1 MEGYL
6 LRERSQGVSRE
17 QARRCEWYCFCL
29 ALNSRFLLLNSIF
42 VNFNEFFYGT
52 VIRSL
57 GIIREKAG
65 WELVHIPVIRNA
77 FTADTFTAARLPG
90 AVAVFTIF
98 FTLAFSHD
106 NLRYWFNLL
115 FSKKVFCM
123 EIFIAAIMFNSRIEV
138 VSTDKSLYQKESR
151 IKNVRFFISIRY
163 FLSKKKKRSF
173 LLFK

>member
-1 MEGYL
+1 MEGHL
-6 LRERSQGVSRE
+6 PQERSQGVSRE
-17 QARRCEWYCFCL
+17 QARRCELYCFCL
-29 ALNSRFLLLNSIF
+29 ALNSRSLLLNSIF

-106 NLRYWFNLL
+106 NLRYYPEL
-115 FSKKVFCM
+115 FIKTADTF
-123 EIFIAAIMFNSRIEV
+123 IF
-138 VSTDKSLYQKESR
+138 LQ
-151 IKNVRFFISIRY
+151 
-163 FLSKKKKRSF
+163 
-173 LLFK
+173 